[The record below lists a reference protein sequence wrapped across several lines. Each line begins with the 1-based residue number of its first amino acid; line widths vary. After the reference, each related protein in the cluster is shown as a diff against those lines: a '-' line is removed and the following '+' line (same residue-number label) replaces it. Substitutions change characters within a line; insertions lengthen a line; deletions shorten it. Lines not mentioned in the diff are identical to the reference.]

1 MKSSRW
7 SQPCLLRLLVSICC
21 AVLLSASAF
30 GIESSDLWWTWRN
43 PLPQGNQFAD
53 VAYADGVYVAV
64 GSGGTIFSS
73 TDAVTWVSRVSG
85 VGEAIGFVV
94 HGNGL
99 WMATAGEHIL
109 TSADGITWFA
119 SPGTWDVGSFG
130 HVVFFGGRFLASDWR
145 GRIWSSADGV
155 QWTIGYAKAGA
166 YFTGIAAGG
175 GRVIA
180 VGNLSGQVSAVTS
193 TDGSNWT
200 DASATFAGIVPES
213 YGGKPI
219 AYVNNHWF
227 LLGAETKT
235 SLDGQ
240 TWTTLATGFRAND
253 IAFAAGRYVAAVDS
267 GSVAVSSDL
276 GSWTSTV
283 LPVLGNA
290 RDARAVAY
298 GPAGFAVVGAGG
310 AILTSLDGSAWVNR
324 TTNRI
329 PSNLRRIAYADS
341 RWLVAGDAGVYSS
354 PDGVAWDPAVMFAQP
369 EFGLA
374 ALANGAGIVL
384 ASGGG
389 SPLLRSTDRGLTW
402 TPVAAAPGIFREL
415 AFGDGRFVGAVDGR
429 RLMSS
434 TDGLVWTE
442 GLGLSINAN
451 TSIDRVAYQGGHW
464 IAQGA
469 QSDPNG
475 GQDKAVLASSSD
487 GLNWTLLPADT
498 LPARSYALA
507 AGGGHFVSIP
517 SVGISPNVY
526 TSIDGVTW
534 SLRAVLPSDGGPV
547 MTLGYTGDGFVGM
560 TAFGHTV
567 VSSDGTIW
575 TKKASTGDFIFN
587 DVAAG
592 GGSILVVGNNS
603 VILQSSAAR
612 FINNSTRAAT
622 SNSEEVLIA
631 GFVLTGSEPTK
642 KVLIRGIG
650 PSLTNYGVEGVL
662 ADPEL
667 VLYHGQEVIAHNAG
681 WRSAANADTIATA
694 GNQVGAFALRADRA
708 DSALLLDLAP
718 GIYTAH
724 VRSAGGGRG
733 VALAEVYEVGQTRA
747 RLINMSTRALVGT
760 GSSVVIPG
768 MVIAGESPK
777 RVLIRAVGPT
787 LRQYGVNAVLERPT
801 MSLVL
806 GPRTVASNTEWGTAA
821 NASEVT
827 AAAEQVGAF
836 PLPAGSKDSAL
847 LITLNP
853 GIYSTVVQGVGGTG
867 GVALV
872 EVYEVP

>member
-1 MKSSRW
+1 
-7 SQPCLLRLLVSICC
+7 
-21 AVLLSASAF
+21 
-30 GIESSDLWWTWRN
+30 
-43 PLPQGNQFAD
+43 
-53 VAYADGVYVAV
+53 
-64 GSGGTIFSS
+64 
-73 TDAVTWVSRVSG
+73 
-85 VGEAIGFVV
+85 
-94 HGNGL
+94 
-99 WMATAGEHIL
+99 
-109 TSADGITWFA
+109 
-119 SPGTWDVGSFG
+119 
-130 HVVFFGGRFLASDWR
+130 
-145 GRIWSSADGV
+145 
-155 QWTIGYAKAGA
+155 
-166 YFTGIAAGG
+166 
-175 GRVIA
+175 
-180 VGNLSGQVSAVTS
+180 
-193 TDGSNWT
+193 
-200 DASATFAGIVPES
+200 
-213 YGGKPI
+213 
-219 AYVNNHWF
+219 
-227 LLGAETKT
+227 
-235 SLDGQ
+235 
-240 TWTTLATGFRAND
+240 
-253 IAFAAGRYVAAVDS
+253 
-267 GSVAVSSDL
+267 
-276 GSWTSTV
+276 
-283 LPVLGNA
+283 
-290 RDARAVAY
+290 
-298 GPAGFAVVGAGG
+298 
-310 AILTSLDGSAWVNR
+310 
-324 TTNRI
+324 
-329 PSNLRRIAYADS
+329 
-341 RWLVAGDAGVYSS
+341 
-354 PDGVAWDPAVMFAQP
+354 
-369 EFGLA
+369 
-374 ALANGAGIVL
+374 
-384 ASGGG
+384 
-389 SPLLRSTDRGLTW
+389 
-402 TPVAAAPGIFREL
+402 
-415 AFGDGRFVGAVDGR
+415 
-429 RLMSS
+429 MSS

-487 GLNWTLLPADT
+487 GLNWALLPADT

-507 AGGGHFVSIP
+507 AGGGIFVSIP
-517 SVGISPNVY
+517 SAGLTPNVY
-526 TSIDGVTW
+526 TSTEGLTW
-534 SLRAVLPSDGGPV
+534 SVRAVLPSDGGPV
-547 MTLGYTGDGFVGM
+547 MALGYTGDAFVGM

-567 VSSDGTIW
+567 ISSDGTIW